1 MDLRSRSIQAAT
13 LVLALSAIAAAC
25 SGSAGTPGPSTAA
38 SAAPGSGVASA
49 GPGGSA
55 PATLDASGMGST
67 VPSESAPSQDA
78 YSSGTPVPAS
88 ACVTG
93 LDLVHVDTALEEK
106 LPCTIGGVNLERFS
120 FLLST
125 YVASSSGGDR
135 DLYAPWLVQFGLTTQ
150 DVKMA
155 VVADLTQ
162 QENFV
167 IHAISVPGVAD
178 DKLVSSFADQARK
191 AGWPVSNVSFASQP
205 LTEMVDPAARSAGSL
220 SVGYVFARDHVLY
233 TVITDDPNLLLEAIA
248 KLR

>member
-13 LVLALSAIAAAC
+13 LVLALSAVAAAC
-25 SGSAGTPGPSTAA
+25 SGSAGTPGSSPAVSG
-38 SAAPGSGVASA
+38 APGSGAPSA
-49 GPGGSA
+49 ATVGS
-55 PATLDASGMGST
+55 PTPSLDASAMESV
-67 VPSESAPSQDA
+67 VPSESVPSQDA

-93 LDLVHVDTALEEK
+93 LDLVHVDTALEE

-120 FLLST
+120 FLLSA
-125 YVASSSGGDR
+125 YVASSTGGDR

-150 DVKMA
+150 DVNMA

-178 DKLVSSFADQARK
+178 DKLASSFADQARK
-191 AGWPVSNVSFASQP
+191 AGWPVSSVSFASQQ
-205 LTEMVDPAARSAGSL
+205 LMEIVDPAARAAGSL
-220 SVGYVFARDHVLY
+220 SVGYVFASDHVLY
-233 TVITDDPNLLLEAIA
+233 TIITDDPNLLLEAIA
-248 KLR
+248 KLP